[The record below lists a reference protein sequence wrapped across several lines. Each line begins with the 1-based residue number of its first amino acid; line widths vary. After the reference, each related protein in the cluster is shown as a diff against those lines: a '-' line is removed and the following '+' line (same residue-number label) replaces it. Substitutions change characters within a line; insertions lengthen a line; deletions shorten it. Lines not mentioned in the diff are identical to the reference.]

1 MATKSRILPVFV
13 CMILSNSPQICHS
26 YTYHTC
32 SMYMI
37 YFSVNQ
43 PLPSDKVKRAL
54 QLFWINDI
62 LVKFLIAQGAKL
74 SAVKPV
80 FLMDFNDFEVYVKE
94 IGDKKLMNISRDTY
108 EIISGSGLP
117 KKIYNNLY
125 RFKICDFSA
134 FW

>member
-1 MATKSRILPVFV
+1 
-13 CMILSNSPQICHS
+13 
-26 YTYHTC
+26 
-32 SMYMI
+32 MI

-43 PLPSDKVKRAL
+43 PLASDKVKRAL